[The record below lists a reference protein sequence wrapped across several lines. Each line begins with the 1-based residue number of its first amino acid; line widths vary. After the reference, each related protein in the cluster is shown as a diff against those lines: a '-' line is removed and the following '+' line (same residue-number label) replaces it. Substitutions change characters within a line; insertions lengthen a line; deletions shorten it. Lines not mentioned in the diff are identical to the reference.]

1 MPLNKPNF
9 SKIAKNSVKWQ
20 NWRSVSFE
28 RPNHTEPQLYNSFK
42 QYRSFLIWSHNCIW
56 PILLNIVIHWSQELM
71 LRHRLE
77 KKIQN
82 SGLSGGFTSH
92 YVSYRRSSK
101 KAFQRNTFRIL
112 AFWIVTLSELEESY
126 LVLTKLNYSMCECRR
141 EQLIFAK
148 DCQIFSQSVQLSYFK
163 KVWRIAK
170 KNLGVFARVLLRV
183 KARNQSLI
191 NEIVTPKLLLCHKIQ
206 SKSDNLEQK
215 N

>member
-1 MPLNKPNF
+1 MF
-9 SKIAKNSVKWQ
+9 KNWIFFDCKSDNSLEVHS
-20 NWRSVSFE
+20 RSL
-28 RPNHTEPQLYNSFK
+28 RP
-42 QYRSFLIWSHNCIW
+42 IW
-56 PILLNIVIHWSQELM
+56 PLQTKSTLTSLRTPLRTQKSNTWPIFLNIVIHLSQELM

-141 EQLIFAK
+141 DQLFFAK
-148 DCQIFSQSVQLSYFK
+148 DCQIFSPSVQLSYFK

-170 KNLGVFARVLLRV
+170 K
-183 KARNQSLI
+183 I
-191 NEIVTPKLLLCHKIQ
+191 
-206 SKSDNLEQK
+206 
-215 N
+215 